1 MTMTHKIVPCL
12 FNDDKGIR
20 RRGIYMLNRRT
31 NTFVVLDKHFNHVK
45 ITDKSNLCTL
55 ADSEGCMYCN
65 LDRH

>member
-1 MTMTHKIVPCL
+1 
-12 FNDDKGIR
+12 
-20 RRGIYMLNRRT
+20 MLNRRT

-55 ADSEGCMYCN
+55 ADSEGCIYCN